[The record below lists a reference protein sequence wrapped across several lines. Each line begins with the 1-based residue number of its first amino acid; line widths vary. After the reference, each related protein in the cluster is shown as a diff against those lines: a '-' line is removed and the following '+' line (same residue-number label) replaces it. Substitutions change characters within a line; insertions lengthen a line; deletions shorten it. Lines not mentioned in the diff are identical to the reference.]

1 MSTDRKTLKTFML
14 IILLLELRNY
24 RTRLCSLRSL
34 ITQPCLSLV
43 IQDLRAESL
52 IPGPASVFGIWDVKP
67 CSGEMHG
74 QDTAGS
80 SLSGPEDKAGKE

>member
-1 MSTDRKTLKTFML
+1 MSTERKTLKTFML
-14 IILLLELRNY
+14 IVLLLELRNY
-24 RTRLCSLRSL
+24 RSRLCSLRSL

-52 IPGPASVFGIWDVKP
+52 KPGPASVFGICDVKP
-67 CSGEMHG
+67 CAGEVHG

-80 SLSGPEDKAGKE
+80 SLSSPEDKVGEG